1 MWHMRTRQWEV
12 LVGSLHHAHPTAL
25 ALGGK
30 PGEKRLLCRSTT
42 GKLCSQREDEL
53 DIALLAR
60 VDGAL
65 AARDAAELLLPHVQ
79 PPRKGL
85 SDDNLFARLGAIQF

>member
-1 MWHMRTRQWEV
+1 MRRVRKRQREV
-12 LVGSLHHAHPTAL
+12 PVGSLHHAHPAAL

-30 PGEKRLLCRSTT
+30 PGEKRLLCRSAT

-53 DIALLAR
+53 DVALLAR

-65 AARDAAELLLPHVQ
+65 AARDAAKLLLPHVQ

-85 SDDNLFARLGAIQF
+85 PDDNLFARVGAIQF